1 MIGWLKRS
9 NHSRNASANGARV
22 SSILVPVTGAPYDED
37 VVRLGCDLLDSGRST
52 LYMVYVI
59 EVARD
64 SPIDAVIAPD
74 TERGE
79 ETLRQMETV
88 ANGHKCTVEAQLVQA
103 RKAGSA
109 VVREAVD
116 RGVDAI
122 VVGAP
127 HRKAHGAS
135 PPEDYILYLLRHA
148 PCRVIVFRE
157 SASVTEARTNAA
169 AVFGAR

>member
-1 MIGWLKRS
+1 MIGWLKKP
-9 NHSRNASANGARV
+9 NHTRNSSANGARV
-22 SSILVPVTGAPYDED
+22 SSVLVPVTGAPCDED
-37 VVRLGCDLLDSGRST
+37 VVRLGCNLLDSGRST

-64 SPIDAVIAPD
+64 SPIDAVITLD

-103 RKAGSA
+103 RKAGAA

-127 HRKAHGAS
+127 HSEAHGAFS
-135 PPEDYILYLLRHA
+135 PGDYIMYLLRHA
-148 PCRVIVFRE
+148 PCRVIVFRG
-157 SASVTEARTNAA
+157 SAA
-169 AVFGAR
+169 APAEPANVVSVFGAR

>member
-1 MIGWLKRS
+1 MIGWLKKP
-9 NHSRNASANGARV
+9 NHTRNSGANGTRV
-22 SSILVPVTGAPYDED
+22 SSVLVPVTGAPCDED

-64 SPIDAVIAPD
+64 LPIDAVIALD

-103 RKAGSA
+103 RKAGAA

-127 HRKAHGAS
+127 HSESHGAFS
-135 PPEDYILYLLRHA
+135 PGDYILYLLRYA
-148 PCRVIVFRE
+148 PCRVIVVRE
-157 SASVTEARTNAA
+157 TNDATADARNAA
-169 AVFGAR
+169 AAFSAR

>member
-1 MIGWLKRS
+1 MIGWLKRP

-127 HRKAHGAS
+127 YMEAHRAFSQGG
-135 PPEDYILYLLRHA
+135 YIPYLLRHA

>member
-1 MIGWLKRS
+1 MIGWLKKP
-9 NHSRNASANGARV
+9 NHSRNASTNGARV

-88 ANGHKCTVEAQLVQA
+88 ANVHKCTVEAQLVQA

-127 HRKAHGAS
+127 YMEAHGAF
-135 PPEDYILYLLRHA
+135 PPGDYIPYLLRHA

-157 SASVTEARTNAA
+157 SVAASEPANTTAA
-169 AVFGAR
+169 FRVR

>member
-1 MIGWLKRS
+1 MIGWLKRP

-127 HRKAHGAS
+127 HMEAHRAFSQGG
-135 PPEDYILYLLRHA
+135 YIPYLLRHA

>member
-1 MIGWLKRS
+1 LIGWLKKP
-9 NHSRNASANGARV
+9 NHAGTASRAQA
-22 SSILVPVTGAPYDED
+22 SSILVPVTGARCDED
-37 VVRLGCDLLDSGRST
+37 VVRMGCDLLDSGRSK

-64 SPIDAVIAPD
+64 SPIDAVMAFD

-88 ANGHKCTVEAQLVQA
+88 ANGNKCTVEAQLVQA
-103 RKAGSA
+103 RKAAAA

-127 HRKAHGAS
+127 YRRAIGS
-135 PPEDYILYLLRHA
+135 SSPEDYVLYLLRHA
-148 PCRVIVFRE
+148 PCRVIVVRE
-157 SASVTEARTNAA
+157 SAALGDDQENPSSVVRA
-169 AVFGAR
+169 